1 MTNHKIAGFDLP
13 HAHTQDKLHRVLSS
27 ALESRLGKVI
37 RVGAGEQ
44 GSRGATRQSGKFFS
58 LSGCPLVP
66 LSSYWDAKHFGL
78 NRVKIFREACV
89 EEQIEILQ
97 LCNLGLLEEAYFI
110 EQAGVGYMA
119 KMVTLAETTEERMLY
134 ALFSGDEVT
143 HLAQISQF
151 IDTSELVGTDDPF
164 LRLLGDLVENP
175 DKSVLLFIL
184 QVVLEG
190 WGLSHYRSLAKDC
203 HSSDLSAVL
212 WGFLQDES
220 RHHSTGVTLFDRV
233 AVTKSSQQTM
243 IETLALF
250 LQMVQVGPQSVVAAI
265 EKVKGYLS
273 PAQKVKIFEELDTEI
288 HSGTRLQLLRSL
300 MRSPNAEVIV
310 EELEVRGAFQP
321 FPANKCVF
329 SGVSS

>member
-13 HAHTQDKLHRVLSS
+13 HAHTQDKLCRVLFS
-27 ALESRLGKVI
+27 ALESRLGKTD
-37 RVGAGEQ
+37 AENL
-44 GSRGATRQSGKFFS
+44 SKTFS
-58 LSGCPLVP
+58 MSPPPHLR

-78 NRVKIFREACV
+78 DKVSIFREACAQ
-89 EEQIEILQ
+89 EQAEILH
-97 LCNLGLLEEAYFI
+97 LCSYGLLAEAYFI

-134 ALFSGDEVT
+134 ALFSSDEVT

-151 IDTSELVGTDDPF
+151 IDTSELVGTDEPF
-164 LRLLGDLVENP
+164 LRLLGDLVESS
-175 DKSVLLFIL
+175 DKTVLLFIL

-190 WGLSHYRSLAKDC
+190 WGLSHYRSLAKNC
-203 HSSDLSAVL
+203 RSSDLSAVL

-250 LQMVQVGPQSVVAAI
+250 LQMVQVGPQSVVSTI

-273 PAQKVKIFEELDTEI
+273 TAQKVKIFEELETEI
-288 HSGTRLQLLRSL
+288 QSGTRLQLLRSL

-321 FPANKCVF
+321 FPANKCIF

>member
-13 HAHTQDKLHRVLSS
+13 HAHTQDKLRRVLFS
-27 ALESRLGKVI
+27 ALESRLGKTDAENLSKTFSMSPPPLI
-37 RVGAGEQ
+37 PTPWRSWGPRVPH
-44 GSRGATRQSGKFFS
+44 
-58 LSGCPLVP
+58 LP

-78 NRVKIFREACV
+78 DKVSIFKEACI
-89 EEQIEILQ
+89 EEQAEILH
-97 LCNLGLLEEAYFI
+97 LCNYGLLAEAYFI

-134 ALFSGDEVT
+134 ALFSSDEVT

-151 IDTSELVGTDDPF
+151 IDTSKLVGTDDPF
-164 LRLLGDLVENP
+164 LRLLGDLVESS

-212 WGFLQDES
+212 CGFLQDES

-310 EELEVRGAFQP
+310 EELEARGAFQP

-329 SGVSS
+329 